1 MNLVGYVRVSSEGQA
16 DGYGP
21 DVQEHSIRAWC
32 KSHDHRLV
40 TITSDVGVSGTKP
53 ADERPGLSEA
63 LDMLRPPPMAVE
75 KRRAAGLVIAR
86 LDRLA
91 RELTVQEAIFGLVW
105 RDGGSVFT
113 ADYGEVLADDP
124 DDPMRTALRQ
134 VAGVFARARPGADR
148 QAPSGWTTGEGRDPG
163 RKAVGDHAYGYQG
176 GGTGRYARRGGE
188 PDRTGG
194 RCAHPRTPPGGQLVP
209 GHRRRTGR
217 RGTPPLPRAE
227 RWSPMTVRSVVLREM
242 PASAQPTT

>member
-134 VAGVFARARPGADR
+134 VAGVFAPVRPGADR

-176 GGTGRYARRGGE
+176 GGTGRHRDAVANPIEQAAVPRILELRREGNSYRAIVAVLE
-188 PDRTGG
+188 EESQRKSQAPND
-194 RCAHPRTPPGGQLVP
+194 
-209 GHRRRTGR
+209 GR
-217 RGTPPLPRAE
+217 R
-227 RWSPMTVRSVVLREM
+227 
-242 PASAQPTT
+242 